1 MRRTLTDILVTL
13 VVVTSL
19 EAAQRPSH
27 PEPYGPQKT
36 TQATAVAR
44 PYQVGTASWYGGN
57 FHGRKTA
64 SGEVFDMYQLTA
76 AHRHLPMGTLVRV
89 TNLHNGKTVVVR
101 INDRGPLL
109 PSRIIDLS
117 YNAARI
123 LGMKG
128 AGLES
133 VRLDLMAE
141 AETVAGLGSMP

>member
-1 MRRTLTDILVTL
+1 MRRTLTDILVIL

-64 SGEVFDMYQLTA
+64 SGEVFDMYRLTA
-76 AHRHLPMGTLVRV
+76 AHRYLPMGTRVRV
-89 TNLHNGKTVVVR
+89 TNLLNGKSVVVR
-101 INDRGPLL
+101 INDRGPLS

-117 YNAARI
+117 YNAARMI
-123 LGMKG
+123 GMK
-128 AGLES
+128 AEGLQS
-133 VRLDLMAE
+133 VRLDLLAQSE
-141 AETVAGLGSMP
+141 PVAALGSMP